1 MNNYKNLKKNILKRI
16 LTPVVLFSL
25 ILLLIIT
32 ILFFNFNQNAFVK
45 QNLLFCI
52 DLANLIEF
60 NFIKDTAFNNF
71 DSGLLDSGLLNKYRS
86 KFDTLNTRITLID
99 INGKVIYD
107 NKYDFEKMETHFDRK
122 ELLKSTKNIV
132 SYDIRTSKTLGKKM
146 FYFSKVIIKDGEPIG
161 FIRVAND
168 IEGIKSYNRYFIIFI
183 IIFFISIFLIFYYFL
198 SNYIFFLISIIN
210 LYSNNLKDIANKVIN
225 SGNVNLPIVKKKLI
239 FGKKLQNR
247 LESQISSEFEETKIK
262 IKFNEVDILAHIFN
276 NIEEPAILFSENGIC
291 LYANNL
297 AKNIFIPEKYHEH
310 YKEKYYWEIFLTKEI
325 NETIEKVI
333 QNKNSSSIEIEINDR
348 LYFLRIIYSN
358 FINCILLMFSDISEI
373 SRYYELRKGIL
384 SAISHELKTPL
395 TSINGF
401 LEQIILEAENKKD
414 EKILSFSQI
423 AKRNCDRLFNISQ
436 DVIEIEKI
444 HYQKEID
451 LQELDVILEI
461 EQILTLF
468 TNLASTK
475 GISINFNKVYNSL
488 IIKTNKSLFDQILI
502 NLIDNAI
509 KYTEK
514 GSVSIDITKLENE
527 VKLIIA
533 DTGIG
538 IEEKEIPKIFE
549 PFYCVDKSRS
559 KQKGGTGLGLA
570 IVKSAIERLN
580 AHIEVESILFE
591 GTKFIVRFK

>member
-1 MNNYKNLKKNILKRI
+1 MENLSNLKKNIILRIFLPSVIICIIIFAISFILFSIINEKYFVEINKQYCYDLTSLIEKSLVDNNINNNASYNNLNFNNLEKEYLKNLNSRVTI
-16 LTPVVLFSL
+16 IDSDGKVLF
-25 ILLLIIT
+25 
-32 ILFFNFNQNAFVK
+32 
-45 QNLLFCI
+45 
-52 DLANLIEF
+52 
-60 NFIKDTAFNNF
+60 
-71 DSGLLDSGLLNKYRS
+71 
-86 KFDTLNTRITLID
+86 
-99 INGKVIYD
+99 D
-107 NKYDFEKMETHFDRK
+107 NKVDASLMQTHFDRK
-122 ELLKSTKNIV
+122 ELLKSSKDIV
-132 SYDIRTSKTLGKKM
+132 SYEIRTSKTLGIKL
-146 FYFSKVIIKDGEPIG
+146 FYFSKAIIKEGNLLF
-161 FIRVAND
+161 FIRISMD
-168 IEGIKSYNRYFIIFI
+168 IGYLYKYNQINFIFI
-183 IIFFISIFLIFYYFL
+183 CLFFIFSVSIIYFFTN
-198 SNYIFFLISIIN
+198 NYINFLNSLI
-210 LYSNNLKDIANKVIN
+210 LTYSFNLKSLVEKDKFQFDKT
-225 SGNVNLPIVKKKLI
+225 STRLI
-239 FGKKLQNR
+239 FGKKFQNKI
-247 LESQISSEFEETKIK
+247 LNYISNEFENAQVK
-262 IKFNEVDILAHIFN
+262 IKFNEIDLLSHVFDHID
-276 NIEEPAILFSENGIC
+276 EPTIFFGKNGIC
-291 LYANNL
+291 LYSNHI
-297 AKNIFIPEKYHEH
+297 AKNLFIPEKYYNH
-310 YKEKYYWEIFLTKEI
+310 YKEKYYWEIFLSKGM
-325 NETIEKVI
+325 NEAIEKVI
-333 QNKNSSSIEIEINDR
+333 ETKNSCSIEITINEKP
-348 LYFLRIIYSN
+348 YFLRIIYSN
-358 FINCILLMFSDISEI
+358 FMNSIFLIFSDISEI
-373 SRYYELRKGIL
+373 KRYYELRKVIL

-414 EKILSFSQI
+414 EKILSFAQI

-475 GISINFNKVYNSL
+475 GISINFNKVYDSL
-488 IIKTNKSLFDQILI
+488 IIKTNKSLFEQILI

-527 VKLIIA
+527 VKLIIS

-580 AHIEVESILFE
+580 AHIEVESIPFE
-591 GTKFIVRFK
+591 GTKFIVRFKIIS